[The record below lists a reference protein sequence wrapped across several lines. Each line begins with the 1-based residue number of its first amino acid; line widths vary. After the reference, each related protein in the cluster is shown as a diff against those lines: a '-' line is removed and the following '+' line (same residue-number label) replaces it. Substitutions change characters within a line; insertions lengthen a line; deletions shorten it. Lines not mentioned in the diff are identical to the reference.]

1 MKPHKVPTEL
11 LDFRNFLYIAW
22 EHLGLP
28 EPTEI
33 QYDVAQFLQHGPK
46 REIIQGFRG
55 LGKSW
60 LTSAF
65 VDWSL
70 LLDPTMNILVIS
82 ASKDRADAFTN
93 FTLRLIKEMPHLQH
107 LIPQSHQ
114 RQSAI
119 GFDVAPAPPA
129 HATSVKSLGINSQ
142 ITGSRADIII
152 FDDVEVPNNSMTQGM
167 RDKLEVQVTEA
178 EAVIKPDNP
187 DARIIYLGTPQ
198 TEDTLYTKL
207 KRKGYTTR
215 VWPVLFPSLDDV
227 DKTYNHEVSPY
238 ITERITKDSIGHS
251 TEPTRFTDLDLE
263 ERKLSYGRGGFALQ
277 FMLNP
282 QLSDA
287 DRYPLKI
294 NDLIIT
300 NVDTEVA
307 PERLI
312 YRADP
317 QNQWRELPNV
327 GFNGDRFHRPDRTDG
342 DLIPYTGSLLA
353 IDPAGRG
360 TDETGYA
367 VVKMLNGYLHVP
379 ECGGLKGGYEQGS
392 LQEIANIAKRNKVN
406 AIQIEANF
414 GDGMFVELLKPILN
428 TTHPCA
434 IEEVR
439 HSKQKEKRII
449 DTLEPVIATH
459 KLIIDPNVIEQDFK
473 SIQAYPTE
481 KRTSYSLTFQMS
493 RITLDRGSLVHDDR
507 LEALA
512 IGVNYFTE
520 HMAQDAAKKME
531 SRRNKIRD
539 KELRAFLKNAIGRK
553 QRPKSWIKIQA

>member
-1 MKPHKVPTEL
+1 M
-11 LDFRNFLYIAW
+11 N
-22 EHLGLP
+22 
-28 EPTEI
+28 
-33 QYDVAQFLQHGPK
+33 
-46 REIIQGFRG
+46 
-55 LGKSW
+55 
-60 LTSAF
+60 
-65 VDWSL
+65 
-70 LLDPTMNILVIS
+70 PTMNILVIS

-93 FTLRLIKEMPHLQH
+93 FTLRLIKEMPELQH

-227 DKTYNHEVSPY
+227 DKIYNNEVSPY
-238 ITERITKDSIGHS
+238 IVDQITKESIGHS

-263 ERKLSYGRGGFALQ
+263 ERKLSYGRGGFSLQ

-282 QLSDA
+282 QLNDA
-287 DRYPLKI
+287 DRYPLKL
-294 NDLIIT
+294 NDLIVT

-307 PERLI
+307 PERII
-312 YRADP
+312 YRSDP

-327 GFNGDRFHRPDRTDG
+327 GFNGDRFHRPDKTDG

-367 VVKMLNGYLHVP
+367 VVKMLNGYLYVP
-379 ECGGLKGGYEQGS
+379 ECGGLKGGYDQGV

-428 TTHPCA
+428 ITHPCA

-439 HSKQKEKRII
+439 HNKQKERRMI

-459 KLIIDPNVIEQDFK
+459 KLVIDPNVIEQDFK

-481 KRTSYSLTFQMS
+481 KRTSYSLVFQMS

-520 HMAQDAAKKME
+520 HMAQNAEKKME
-531 SRRNKIRD
+531 SRRNRIRD
-539 KELRAFLKNAIGRK
+539 KELRAFMKNAIGRK
-553 QRPKSWIKIQA
+553 VLAKSWIKLP

>member
-1 MKPHKVPTEL
+1 V
-11 LDFRNFLYIAW
+11 
-22 EHLGLP
+22 
-28 EPTEI
+28 

-46 REIIQGFRG
+46 REVIQGFRG

-93 FTLRLIKEMPHLQH
+93 FTLRLIKEMPELLH

-119 GFDVAPAPPA
+119 GFDVALAPPA

-152 FDDVEVPNNSMTQGM
+152 FDDVEVPSNSMTQGM
-167 RDKLEVQVTEA
+167 RDKLEKQVTEA

-198 TEDTLYTKL
+198 SEDTLYTKL
-207 KRKGYTTR
+207 KRKGYVTR
-215 VWPVLFPSLDDV
+215 VWPVLYPSLNDV
-227 DKTYNHEVSPY
+227 DKIYNNEISPF
-238 ITERITKDSIGHS
+238 ITERVTKESIGHS

-287 DRYPLKI
+287 DRYPLKL

-300 NVDTEVA
+300 NVDTDVA
-307 PERLI
+307 PERII
-312 YRADP
+312 YRSDP
-317 QNQWRELPNV
+317 QNQWKELPNM
-327 GFNGDRFHRPDRTDG
+327 GFNGDRFHRPDKTDG

-360 TDETGYA
+360 SDETGYA

-379 ECGGLKGGYEQGS
+379 ECGGLKGGYEQGT

-428 TTHPCA
+428 LTHPCA

-439 HSKQKEKRII
+439 HSKQKEKRVI

-481 KRTSYSLTFQMS
+481 KRTSYSLVFQMS

-520 HMAQDAAKKME
+520 HMAQDAEKRME

-539 KELRAFLKNAIGRK
+539 KELRAFMKNAIGRK
-553 QRPKSWIKIQA
+553 QRAKSWIKI

>member
-1 MKPHKVPTEL
+1 MKHQVPTEL

-28 EPTEI
+28 KPTEV

-70 LLDPTMNILVIS
+70 LMDPTMNILVIS

-93 FTLRLIKEMPHLQH
+93 FTLRLIKEMPELQH

-198 TEDTLYTKL
+198 SEDTLYTKL

-227 DKTYNHEVSPY
+227 DKIYNNEVSPY
-238 ITERITKDSIGHS
+238 LVERITKESIGRS

-263 ERKLSYGRGGFALQ
+263 ERKLSYGRGGFSLQ

-282 QLSDA
+282 QLNDV
-287 DRYPLKI
+287 DRYPLKL

-307 PERLI
+307 PERII
-312 YRADP
+312 YRSDP

-327 GFNGDRFHRPDRTDG
+327 GFNGDRFHRPDKTDG
-342 DLIPYTGSLLA
+342 DMIPYTGSLLA

-367 VVKMLNGYLHVP
+367 VVKMLNGYLYVP
-379 ECGGLKGGYEQGS
+379 ECGGLKGGYDQGV

-428 TTHPCA
+428 VTHPCA

-439 HSKQKEKRII
+439 HNKQKERRII

-481 KRTSYSLTFQMS
+481 KRTSYSLVFQMS

-507 LEALA
+507 IEALS

-520 HMAQDAAKKME
+520 HMAQNAEKKME
-531 SRRNKIRD
+531 SRRNRIRD
-539 KELRAFLKNAIGRK
+539 KELRAFMKNAVGKKVRA
-553 QRPKSWIKIQA
+553 KSWIKLP